1 MIVIPAIDLKDGKCV
16 RLLQGDYS
24 RVTVFSEDPVEVARH
39 WEAQGA
45 EWLHIVDLDGA
56 ASGETRNGGVIR
68 RISQT
73 IATPIELGGGLRSE
87 AAVEAALSL
96 GVQRVILGT
105 AALEDA
111 DLIRRL
117 CQRLGE
123 AIVVGIDARDGMAAT
138 HGWMRT
144 SRTGAIDLALQMQRL
159 GVPRII
165 YTDIARDG
173 TLSQPNYDAI
183 EEMVISVKVPV
194 IASGG
199 VSQLEH
205 IRRLIPLGVEAVIVG
220 RALYTGALRLP
231 EAKACCV

>member
-24 RVTVFSEDPVEVARH
+24 KVTVFSEDPVEVARH

-56 ASGETRNGGVIR
+56 ASGETRNGEVIH
-68 RISQT
+68 RISQA

-87 AAVEAALSL
+87 EAVEGALRL

-111 DLIRRL
+111 DLVQRL
-117 CQRLGE
+117 CQRYGE
-123 AIVVGIDARDGMAAT
+123 GIVVGIDARSGLAAT

-144 SRTGAIDLALQMQRL
+144 SGTRAIDLALQMQRL

-183 EEMVISVKVPV
+183 QEMVITLEIPV

-199 VSQLEH
+199 VSHLEH
-205 IRRLIPLGVEAVIVG
+205 IRRLIPLGVEGVVVG

-231 EAKACCV
+231 EAKACCY